1 MDCWDVNDNL
11 TRELHKL
18 RKLHENVKQISL
30 KLIMPRII
38 TYSVNDFRE
47 YQNKLNEFIQ
57 GIDFPEDKENCSE
70 LFKLILSVD
79 QNQSI
84 IDPIINNLHKLTQY
98 KNKIWCETRVKNAL
112 QTIILLLRTFTE
124 YIDFDTETTLNTE
137 SLREIIN
144 DTFIE
149 SIINFDTINNL
160 HNVTYFVC
168 MKCKQKT
175 TFLSED
181 KQVLLCSDCSDN
193 YQEIRVVECD
203 KFLHAEP
210 EPELVT

>member
-18 RKLHENVKQISL
+18 RKLHESVKQISL

-98 KNKIWCETRVKNAL
+98 KNKIWCETRVKSAL
-112 QTIILLLRTFTE
+112 QTIIPLLRTFTE

-193 YQEIRVVECD
+193 YQEIRVMECD

>member
-70 LFKLILSVD
+70 LLK
-79 QNQSI
+79 
-84 IDPIINNLHKLTQY
+84 
-98 KNKIWCETRVKNAL
+98 W
-112 QTIILLLRTFTE
+112 
-124 YIDFDTETTLNTE
+124 
-137 SLREIIN
+137 
-144 DTFIE
+144 
-149 SIINFDTINNL
+149 
-160 HNVTYFVC
+160 
-168 MKCKQKT
+168 
-175 TFLSED
+175 
-181 KQVLLCSDCSDN
+181 
-193 YQEIRVVECD
+193 
-203 KFLHAEP
+203 
-210 EPELVT
+210 

>member
-18 RKLHENVKQISL
+18 RKLHESVKQISL

-70 LFKLILSVD
+70 LLKSILSVD

-98 KNKIWCETRVKNAL
+98 KNRIWCETRVKNAL

>member
-1 MDCWDVNDNL
+1 M
-11 TRELHKL
+11 
-18 RKLHENVKQISL
+18 
-30 KLIMPRII
+30 
-38 TYSVNDFRE
+38 
-47 YQNKLNEFIQ
+47 
-57 GIDFPEDKENCSE
+57 
-70 LFKLILSVD
+70 
-79 QNQSI
+79 
-84 IDPIINNLHKLTQY
+84 
-98 KNKIWCETRVKNAL
+98 
-112 QTIILLLRTFTE
+112 RTFTE

>member
-112 QTIILLLRTFTE
+112 QTIIPLLRTFTE

>member
-112 QTIILLLRTFTE
+112 QTIIPLLRTFTE

-193 YQEIRVVECD
+193 YQEIRVVEYD

>member
-98 KNKIWCETRVKNAL
+98 KNRIWCETRVKNAL
-112 QTIILLLRTFTE
+112 QRIIPLLRTFTE

>member
-70 LFKLILSVD
+70 LLKLILSVD

-98 KNKIWCETRVKNAL
+98 KNKIWCETRVKSAL
-112 QTIILLLRTFTE
+112 QTIIPLLRTFTE

-193 YQEIRVVECD
+193 YQEIRVVEYD

>member
-98 KNKIWCETRVKNAL
+98 KNRIWCETRVKNAL
-112 QTIILLLRTFTE
+112 QTIIPLLRTFTE

>member
-98 KNKIWCETRVKNAL
+98 KNRIWCETRVKNAL
-112 QTIILLLRTFTE
+112 QTIIPLLRTFTE

-137 SLREIIN
+137 SLSEIIN